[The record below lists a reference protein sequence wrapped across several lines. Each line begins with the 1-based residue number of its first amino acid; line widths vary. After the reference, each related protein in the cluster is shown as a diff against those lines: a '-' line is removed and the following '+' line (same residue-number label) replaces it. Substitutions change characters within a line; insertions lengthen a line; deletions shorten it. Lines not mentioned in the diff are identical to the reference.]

1 MVEMN
6 FENLHRMYWTEEM
19 SMDSIASLV
28 GVSRKKIRSIFKKLN
43 IPIKPREISN
53 LHGASNRSNIN
64 INSQDVISMFE
75 SGYTM
80 VDIAKMLGTTR
91 NVISNRLKF
100 FGYQGLKNNAN
111 QRAKQSE
118 MMKTKN
124 PVPKG
129 TKRPEYIAEN
139 IIEARKIAFEKRIRE
154 CSYDNYDSYAKI
166 ARYIAY
172 KLYNKK
178 VPKGFAIDHRYSIKN
193 GFENKVPLYI
203 ISHPFNLELLTIEEN
218 SSKSSNNSITLDE
231 LYNGVGVQRP
241 SFME

>member
-6 FENLHRMYWTEEM
+6 FENLHRMYWIDQM
-19 SMDSIASLV
+19 SKSELARYFSLSQKRMTSV
-28 GVSRKKIRSIFKKLN
+28 FKKLGIPLKTKELSALHEASKRNN
-43 IPIKPREISN
+43 ID
-53 LHGASNRSNIN
+53 IN
-64 INSQDVISMFE
+64 TQDVLSMFE
-75 SGYTM
+75 DGHTM
-80 VDIAKMLGTTR
+80 IDIAEKLGTTR
-91 NVISNRLKF
+91 NVISHRLKLL
-100 FGYQGLKNNAN
+100 GYVGLKNNPN

-118 MMKTKN
+118 MMRSRN

-129 TKRPEYIAEN
+129 SIRPEYIAAN
-139 IIEARKIAFEKRIRE
+139 IVEARKIVFEKRIRE
-154 CSYDNYDSYAKI
+154 CSYESYNRYAKI

-172 KLYNKK
+172 KLYNKT

-218 SSKSSNNSITLDE
+218 SSKFSNNSITLDE